1 MMMVCDA
8 SCELMLR
15 LNGIV
20 FMIIVMSED
29 VDLGVKTPYIA
40 MMVEHNFDASQ
51 TSST

>member
-1 MMMVCDA
+1 MMVCGA

-15 LNGIV
+15 LNDIV

-40 MMVEHNFDASQ
+40 MMVEHSFDASQ